1 MYDDDIVRIVAGLIK
16 NGMNMDKSSI
26 YECNLFMKELN
37 NFINCDTHFNA
48 HYSGDKITI
57 ESVFFDPLLSVELD
71 KTTIQCIPITDDGW
85 MDALFEVMK
94 FMHIRRQE
102 QKEKEADTKR
112 KIKEDDKQFDWI

>member
-71 KTTIQCIPITDDGW
+71 KTTIQCIPMADEGW
-85 MDALFEVMK
+85 IDAVFEVVK
-94 FMHIRRQE
+94 FMHLKEEEERDKKQKQKKQIE
-102 QKEKEADTKR
+102 QDNR
-112 KIKEDDKQFDWI
+112 DLDWL